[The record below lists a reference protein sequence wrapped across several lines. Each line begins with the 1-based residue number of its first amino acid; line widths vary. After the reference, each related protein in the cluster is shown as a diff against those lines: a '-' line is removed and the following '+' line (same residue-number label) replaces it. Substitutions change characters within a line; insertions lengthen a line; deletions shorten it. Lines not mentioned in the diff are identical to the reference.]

1 MNNRILFKILQLR
14 KRLWA
19 RPLLFCIMAV
29 LAAALAHLTDFVVPD
44 DLPPQISRDTVDS
57 LLTIISSSMLAVAT
71 FAVGSMVSAYSSAGQ
86 AATPR
91 AFFLVL
97 DDDVSQT
104 ALSSFIGAFI
114 FSIVGLIAL
123 KTEFYGPAGIF
134 AMFLLTISIFAW
146 VILTFVRWV
155 DNIARL
161 GRLGSTIDKAED
173 AAEASIRDRLSQPY
187 LGGVRQ
193 TEKTALKGYA
203 VHASQIGYVQYVDVQ
218 ALQQI
223 AEAHGLHIMLAAL
236 PGTFVTHDR
245 ALVVLNHG
253 GMIDDDLRAEIE
265 DCFVIGNNRSFE
277 EDPRFGLIV
286 LSEISAR
293 ALSPGV
299 NDPGTAIVTIGR
311 FVKLLAL
318 WTRPEDPDSP
328 PQIKYDRLIVPEI
341 ALDEM
346 FDDAFTAIARDGA
359 GTVEVGIRL
368 QKAFRSLARISYPG
382 MRDQA
387 LRHSGL
393 ALKRARQALPLEED
407 YARLEAVA
415 RTI

>member
-29 LAAALAHLTDFVVPD
+29 LAAVMAHLADYWIPQ
-44 DLPPQISRDTVDS
+44 DLPPEISKDTVET
-57 LLTIISSSMLAVAT
+57 LLTVISSSMLAVAT
-71 FAVGSMVSAYSSAGQ
+71 FAVGSMVSAYASAGS

-91 AFFLVL
+91 AFLLVM

-114 FSIVGLIAL
+114 FSIVGLVAL
-123 KTEFYGPAGIF
+123 KTEFYGVAGRF
-134 AMFLLTISIFAW
+134 AMFLLTIAIFAW

-161 GRLGSTIDKAED
+161 GRLGTTIDKAED
-173 AAEASIRDRLSQPY
+173 AARSSIMDRLSHPY
-187 LGGVRQ
+187 LGGVKL
-193 TEKTALKGYA
+193 TEETALKGYA
-203 VHASQIGYVQYVDVQ
+203 VTASKIGYVQYVDAR

-223 AEAHGLHIMLAAL
+223 AEAHGLRIMLSAL
-236 PGTFVTHDR
+236 PGTFVSHDR

-253 GMIDDDLRAEIE
+253 GMIEDDLRAGIE
-265 DCFVIGNNRSFE
+265 DAFVIGNNRSFE

-318 WTRPEDPDSP
+318 WTRPEDPDKP
-328 PQIKYDRLIVPEI
+328 PQVRYDRLIVPGIE
-341 ALDEM
+341 LDEM

-368 QKAFRSLARISYPG
+368 QKAFRTLAQISYPG
-382 MRDQA
+382 MREEA

-393 ALKRARQALPLEED
+393 ALKRAEKALDLKED